1 MDSSPRIQAL
11 GDIQIAVKAMQE
23 EEESLE
29 HPVDKH
35 YKTLHCALSPLDH
48 EHPDFEVHLLTYSP
62 VQLYKLKSS
71 DFDILVHIPFV
82 FTIIIIKKI
91 YIVASA
97 THSHSYSGKVL
108 NFLAALT
115 RSFSSFLQLFR
126 QGEEMLVILE
136 I

>member
-1 MDSSPRIQAL
+1 MDRFPCVQAL

-35 YKTLHCALSPLDH
+35 YKTLHCALTPLDH
-48 EHPDFEVHLLTYSP
+48 EHLDFKVHLLTCSP
-62 VQLYKLKSS
+62 VQLYWLKSS
-71 DFDILVHIPFV
+71 DFDVLVH
-82 FTIIIIKKI
+82 
-91 YIVASA
+91 VASA

-108 NFLAALT
+108 NFLTALV

-126 QGEEMLVILE
+126 QGEEILVILE
-136 I
+136 NETW